1 MSSLRKL
8 TGFLRPYWKIAI
20 LGPIFMFI
28 EVVMDLAHP
37 RLVQRIIDEGVA
49 RLDMSIVTNT
59 GLLMLCVALLGVS
72 CGIGGALFAV
82 RASQYF
88 GADLR
93 STLFRKV
100 QSLSF
105 GNLDN
110 LETGHLVTRLT
121 NDVTQVQEAVFLGLH
136 ILVRMPMTLVGS
148 LVMAVIISPRLAL
161 MFVLLVPI
169 VTIVLSVVIMKAHNL
184 FAGVQRRLDILNTVM
199 LENLAGVRVV
209 KAFVRAAYEKKR
221 FGEANNNMMDQTTR
235 ALQLVAISM
244 PFMML
249 ALNMGIV
256 SVIWFGG
263 LQVTHGTMKVG
274 QIIAFVNYLIQSLF
288 SIMMVSMLLMRI
300 SRASASAN
308 RIQEILEDRPMI
320 RNRPDALQTFSS
332 KGRVA
337 FDNVTFSYNNN
348 AGDAVLRDVSFVAE
362 PGQTIAILGSTG
374 SGKSSLVHLIPRFYD
389 VTGGRVCIDGVDVR
403 DMTKESL
410 RSNIGISMQD
420 VILFSGSI
428 IDNIRYGRPDATDGD
443 VIDAAM
449 AAQAHEFI
457 TEFPDSYDTQ
467 LGQRGVNLSG
477 GQKQR
482 LSIAR
487 ALITRPSILILDDS
501 TSAVDVETETRI
513 QNAMASIM
521 EGCTSF
527 VIAQRIS
534 TVLNAEKIL
543 VLDNGSIAAQGTHS
557 ELFKSSP
564 IYKEIYESQLGN
576 GVGANG

>member
-37 RLVQRIIDEGVA
+37 RFVQRIIDEGVA

-263 LQVTHGTMKVG
+263 LQVTHGTMQVG